1 MAKESIVRIAE
12 AEKAAQELEA
22 RAKAEC
28 EEIIR
33 GADAEAKKIAEEA
46 RVKAQ
51 KVISARI
58 TEAKS
63 AAAAI
68 ERNVYSDAKRES
80 ETLAKNAAN
89 AHDKAVDMVIETL
102 VS

>member
-12 AEKAAQELEA
+12 AEKAALEQEA

-28 EEIIR
+28 EEIVR
-33 GADAEAKKIAEEA
+33 GAEAEAKRIAEEA
-46 RVKAQ
+46 RARAQ
-51 KVISARI
+51 KAIDARVG
-58 TEAKS
+58 EAKS

-68 ERNVYSDAKRES
+68 ERSASGDAKRES
-80 ETLAKNAAN
+80 EILAKNAAN
-89 AHDKAVDMVIETL
+89 AHDKAVEMVIETL